1 MPENQHEKTLFRQL
15 FEVSAIG
22 INLVVST
29 FAGLAIGYLLD
40 RLFNTSPY
48 LTIIFLILGII
59 AGFREMVRVAQKAA
73 KGNGKHNG

>member
-1 MPENQHEKTLFRQL
+1 LPENQHEKTLFRQL